1 MLAAVSGDAAL
12 MTATAADDMY
22 LPVAA
27 ELGVDRPTAK
37 VAMIAAMY
45 GQTTGHG
52 GTAGRGMRAAY
63 PVAMGYLDTA
73 DRSARAGR
81 DLRTYGGRLVR
92 MSGGADRAAAE
103 SSGARAARGRYG
115 RNAVIQG
122 AAAELFKMWAVTVRA
137 RAAALDARIVLCLH
151 DELLVHVPERPRGAG
166 GRTWSATAWP
176 RPPGAGRRA
185 AGAVHRR
192 HQHRPLL
199 GRRERLSHRQVTR
212 RPAAPGLIPWRADRT
227 VREGVLT
234 LPRYRRVVV
243 KLSGEA
249 LAGAAGTGADPASLA
264 RVADEVLSV
273 HNLGV
278 QVAVVVGGG
287 NYFRGRMA
295 DGWGISRAEADN
307 IGMLGTVMNALMLR
321 GALTARTDADVRVM
335 TAVPIH
341 SVAEPFIRLRAVHHL
356 ERGFIVVLAGGIGQ
370 PYVTTDYPA
379 VQRSLELDADALLVA
394 KHGVDGV
401 YDSDPKHNPDAAKYI
416 TLTYEEAIAADIRI
430 MDTSAFVLANEQ
442 GLTMHVFDVA
452 AYGAMRAICEGDD
465 GIGTKITAK

>member
-1 MLAAVSGDAAL
+1 
-12 MTATAADDMY
+12 
-22 LPVAA
+22 
-27 ELGVDRPTAK
+27 
-37 VAMIAAMY
+37 
-45 GQTTGHG
+45 
-52 GTAGRGMRAAY
+52 
-63 PVAMGYLDTA
+63 
-73 DRSARAGR
+73 
-81 DLRTYGGRLVR
+81 
-92 MSGGADRAAAE
+92 
-103 SSGARAARGRYG
+103 
-115 RNAVIQG
+115 
-122 AAAELFKMWAVTVRA
+122 
-137 RAAALDARIVLCLH
+137 
-151 DELLVHVPERPRGAG
+151 
-166 GRTWSATAWP
+166 
-176 RPPGAGRRA
+176 
-185 AGAVHRR
+185 
-192 HQHRPLL
+192 
-199 GRRERLSHRQVTR
+199 
-212 RPAAPGLIPWRADRT
+212 
-227 VREGVLT
+227 
-234 LPRYRRVVV
+234 VVV

-335 TAVPIH
+335 SAVPIH

-379 VQRSLELDADALLVA
+379 VQRALELDADALLVA

-401 YDSDPKHNPDAAKYI
+401 YDSDPKHNPDAGKFT
-416 TLTYEEAIAADIRI
+416 TLTYEEALAADIRV

-442 GLTMHVFDVA
+442 ALTMHVFDVA

>member
-1 MLAAVSGDAAL
+1 
-12 MTATAADDMY
+12 
-22 LPVAA
+22 
-27 ELGVDRPTAK
+27 
-37 VAMIAAMY
+37 
-45 GQTTGHG
+45 
-52 GTAGRGMRAAY
+52 
-63 PVAMGYLDTA
+63 
-73 DRSARAGR
+73 
-81 DLRTYGGRLVR
+81 
-92 MSGGADRAAAE
+92 
-103 SSGARAARGRYG
+103 
-115 RNAVIQG
+115 
-122 AAAELFKMWAVTVRA
+122 
-137 RAAALDARIVLCLH
+137 
-151 DELLVHVPERPRGAG
+151 
-166 GRTWSATAWP
+166 
-176 RPPGAGRRA
+176 
-185 AGAVHRR
+185 
-192 HQHRPLL
+192 
-199 GRRERLSHRQVTR
+199 
-212 RPAAPGLIPWRADRT
+212 
-227 VREGVLT
+227 LT

-273 HNLGV
+273 HSLGV

-321 GALTARTDADVRVM
+321 GALTARTNADVRVM

-379 VQRSLELDADALLVA
+379 VQRALELDADALLVA

-401 YDSDPKHNPDAAKYI
+401 YDSDPKHNPDAGKFT
-416 TLTYEEAIAADIRI
+416 TLTYEEALAADIRI

-442 GLTMHVFDVA
+442 SLTMHVFDVA

>member
-1 MLAAVSGDAAL
+1 M
-12 MTATAADDMY
+12 
-22 LPVAA
+22 
-27 ELGVDRPTAK
+27 
-37 VAMIAAMY
+37 
-45 GQTTGHG
+45 
-52 GTAGRGMRAAY
+52 
-63 PVAMGYLDTA
+63 
-73 DRSARAGR
+73 
-81 DLRTYGGRLVR
+81 
-92 MSGGADRAAAE
+92 
-103 SSGARAARGRYG
+103 
-115 RNAVIQG
+115 
-122 AAAELFKMWAVTVRA
+122 
-137 RAAALDARIVLCLH
+137 
-151 DELLVHVPERPRGAG
+151 
-166 GRTWSATAWP
+166 
-176 RPPGAGRRA
+176 
-185 AGAVHRR
+185 
-192 HQHRPLL
+192 
-199 GRRERLSHRQVTR
+199 
-212 RPAAPGLIPWRADRT
+212 
-227 VREGVLT
+227 T

-273 HNLGV
+273 HSLGV

-379 VQRSLELDADALLVA
+379 VQRALELEADALLVA

-401 YDSDPKHNPDAAKYI
+401 YDSDPKHNPVAAKYI
-416 TLTYEEAIAADIRI
+416 KLTYEEAIAADIRI

-452 AYGAMRAICEGDD
+452 AYGAMRSICEGDD

>member
-1 MLAAVSGDAAL
+1 
-12 MTATAADDMY
+12 
-22 LPVAA
+22 
-27 ELGVDRPTAK
+27 
-37 VAMIAAMY
+37 
-45 GQTTGHG
+45 
-52 GTAGRGMRAAY
+52 
-63 PVAMGYLDTA
+63 
-73 DRSARAGR
+73 
-81 DLRTYGGRLVR
+81 
-92 MSGGADRAAAE
+92 
-103 SSGARAARGRYG
+103 
-115 RNAVIQG
+115 
-122 AAAELFKMWAVTVRA
+122 
-137 RAAALDARIVLCLH
+137 
-151 DELLVHVPERPRGAG
+151 
-166 GRTWSATAWP
+166 
-176 RPPGAGRRA
+176 
-185 AGAVHRR
+185 
-192 HQHRPLL
+192 
-199 GRRERLSHRQVTR
+199 
-212 RPAAPGLIPWRADRT
+212 
-227 VREGVLT
+227 LT

-249 LAGAAGTGADPASLA
+249 LAGDAGTGADPASLA
-264 RVADEVLSV
+264 RVADEVLAV

-321 GALTARTDADVRVM
+321 GALTARTDVDVRVM
-335 TAVPIH
+335 SAVPIH

-379 VQRSLELDADALLVA
+379 VQRALVLDSDALLVA

-401 YDSDPKHNPDAAKYI
+401 YDSDPKHNPVAAKYI
-416 TLTYEEAIAADIRI
+416 RLTYEEALAADIRV

-452 AYGAMRAICEGDD
+452 ATGAMRAICEGDD

>member
-1 MLAAVSGDAAL
+1 
-12 MTATAADDMY
+12 
-22 LPVAA
+22 
-27 ELGVDRPTAK
+27 
-37 VAMIAAMY
+37 
-45 GQTTGHG
+45 
-52 GTAGRGMRAAY
+52 
-63 PVAMGYLDTA
+63 
-73 DRSARAGR
+73 
-81 DLRTYGGRLVR
+81 
-92 MSGGADRAAAE
+92 
-103 SSGARAARGRYG
+103 
-115 RNAVIQG
+115 
-122 AAAELFKMWAVTVRA
+122 
-137 RAAALDARIVLCLH
+137 
-151 DELLVHVPERPRGAG
+151 
-166 GRTWSATAWP
+166 
-176 RPPGAGRRA
+176 
-185 AGAVHRR
+185 
-192 HQHRPLL
+192 
-199 GRRERLSHRQVTR
+199 
-212 RPAAPGLIPWRADRT
+212 
-227 VREGVLT
+227 LT

-249 LAGAAGTGADPASLA
+249 LAGDAGTGADPASLA
-264 RVADEVLSV
+264 RVADEVLAV

-321 GALTARTDADVRVM
+321 GALTARTDVDVRVM
-335 TAVPIH
+335 SAVPIH

-379 VQRSLELDADALLVA
+379 VQRALELDSDALLVA

-401 YDSDPKHNPDAAKYI
+401 YDSDPKHNPVAAKYI
-416 TLTYEEAIAADIRI
+416 RLTYEEALAADIRV

-452 AYGAMRAICEGDD
+452 ATGAMRAICEGDD

>member
-1 MLAAVSGDAAL
+1 M
-12 MTATAADDMY
+12 
-22 LPVAA
+22 
-27 ELGVDRPTAK
+27 
-37 VAMIAAMY
+37 
-45 GQTTGHG
+45 
-52 GTAGRGMRAAY
+52 
-63 PVAMGYLDTA
+63 
-73 DRSARAGR
+73 
-81 DLRTYGGRLVR
+81 
-92 MSGGADRAAAE
+92 
-103 SSGARAARGRYG
+103 
-115 RNAVIQG
+115 
-122 AAAELFKMWAVTVRA
+122 
-137 RAAALDARIVLCLH
+137 
-151 DELLVHVPERPRGAG
+151 
-166 GRTWSATAWP
+166 
-176 RPPGAGRRA
+176 
-185 AGAVHRR
+185 
-192 HQHRPLL
+192 
-199 GRRERLSHRQVTR
+199 
-212 RPAAPGLIPWRADRT
+212 
-227 VREGVLT
+227 
-234 LPRYRRVVV
+234 V

-278 QVAVVVGGG
+278 EVAVVVGGG

-379 VQRSLELDADALLVA
+379 VQRALELDADALLVA

-401 YDSDPKHNPDAAKYI
+401 YDSDPKHNPDAGKFT
-416 TLTYEEAIAADIRI
+416 TLTYEEALAADIRI

-442 GLTMHVFDVA
+442 SLTMHVFDVA

>member
-1 MLAAVSGDAAL
+1 
-12 MTATAADDMY
+12 
-22 LPVAA
+22 
-27 ELGVDRPTAK
+27 
-37 VAMIAAMY
+37 
-45 GQTTGHG
+45 
-52 GTAGRGMRAAY
+52 
-63 PVAMGYLDTA
+63 
-73 DRSARAGR
+73 
-81 DLRTYGGRLVR
+81 
-92 MSGGADRAAAE
+92 
-103 SSGARAARGRYG
+103 
-115 RNAVIQG
+115 
-122 AAAELFKMWAVTVRA
+122 
-137 RAAALDARIVLCLH
+137 
-151 DELLVHVPERPRGAG
+151 
-166 GRTWSATAWP
+166 
-176 RPPGAGRRA
+176 
-185 AGAVHRR
+185 
-192 HQHRPLL
+192 
-199 GRRERLSHRQVTR
+199 
-212 RPAAPGLIPWRADRT
+212 
-227 VREGVLT
+227 LT

-278 QVAVVVGGG
+278 EVAVVVGGG

-321 GALTARTDADVRVM
+321 GALTARTDVDVRVM

-379 VQRSLELDADALLVA
+379 VQRALELDADALLVA

-401 YDSDPKHNPDAAKYI
+401 YDSDPKHNPDAEKFT
-416 TLTYEEAIAADIRI
+416 TLTYEEALAADIRI

-442 GLTMHVFDVA
+442 SLTMHVFDVA

-465 GIGTKITAK
+465 SIGTKITAK